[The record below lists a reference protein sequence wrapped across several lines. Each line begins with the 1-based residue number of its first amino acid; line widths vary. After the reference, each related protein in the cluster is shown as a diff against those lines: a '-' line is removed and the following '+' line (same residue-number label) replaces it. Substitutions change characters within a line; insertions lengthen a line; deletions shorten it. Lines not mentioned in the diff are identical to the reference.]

1 MKIRG
6 SHLVVQALEAE
17 GVRFTFG
24 IPGTHNVELY
34 DALADS
40 RLIEPLLVTDEQ
52 SASFMADG
60 VSRTSDSIGVVN
72 LVPGAG
78 ITHALSGVAEALLDN
93 VPLLVLACGIRA
105 DTGRSYQ
112 VHDIDQVA
120 LMRPVTKEVF
130 SVERAEDIYA
140 TVRRAIRLARAGTP
154 GPVAVTIPGNFYF
167 LTQDAPEPSF
177 TDRPF
182 PLPSPGADD
191 LQRMAA
197 MLNAAAHPAL
207 YVGNGARGAAD
218 LLPALAEALAA
229 PVTTTI
235 QGKGVFPED
244 HPLWLWNNFGAAAP
258 SFVRRIMDRCDC
270 LLAVGC
276 RFGEVATASYG
287 LRPPENL
294 IHADINADVLGR
306 NFPPAIG
313 VRSDARVLVEKLLP
327 LLKCAGRKSELE
339 NEIAE
344 GHQRVNAARLGKESG
359 EQVSPARFFAAL
371 QRHAREDAIY
381 TTDSGNGTFLAME
394 HLRLRRPGRFN
405 GPVDFSCMGYAVPAA
420 IGAKLVNPER
430 DVIALAG
437 DGALLMTG
445 LELLTASTYG
455 AAPAV
460 FVLRDGELGQIVQL
474 QRASFNR
481 DTCSLVGD
489 YDTAALARAVRCGYL
504 KLENDAALDRVI
516 SEAFARSR
524 RKEPMLVEVNIDYSE
539 KTYFTKG
546 VMTTNFWRLPWA
558 ERLRMAARLAGRKIG
573 RS

>member
-167 LTQDAPEPSF
+167 LTQDVPEPSF

-197 MLNAAAHPAL
+197 MLNRAAHPAL
-207 YVGNGARGAAD
+207 YLGNGARGAAD

-258 SFVRRIMDRCDC
+258 SFVRRIMDGCDC
-270 LLAVGC
+270 LLAIGC

-294 IHADINADVLGR
+294 IHADINSDVLGR
-306 NFPPAIG
+306 NFPPTIG
-313 VRSDARVLVEKLLP
+313 VQSDARVLVEKLLP
-327 LLKCAGRKSELE
+327 LLKSAGRKHDLE

-344 GHQRVNAARLGKESG
+344 GHRRVNAARLGKESS
-359 EQVSPARFFAAL
+359 EKVSPARFFAAL
-371 QRHAREDAIY
+371 QRHAHEDTIY

-474 QRASFNR
+474 QRTSFNR

-504 KLENDAALDRVI
+504 KLENDAALDRVV
-516 SEAFARSR
+516 SEALARAR
-524 RKEPMLVEVNIDYSE
+524 RKEPMLVEVNIDYE
-539 KTYFTKG
+539 QKTYFTKG

-558 ERLRMAARLAGRKIG
+558 ERLRMAARLVGRKTG